1 MYLKEFID
9 YISIQKR
16 YSSHTIIAYRH
27 DIEQM
32 LSYFMQTYG
41 LVDDPSAISPMMIR
55 SWIVKLMENNMDNR
69 SVNRKISCLKTYFKW
84 LIKENRISSNPMSK
98 IVSPKNSKRL
108 PAFIEEDKM
117 NFLFDEI
124 KFEDSPRGNL
134 ARLVME
140 LFYMTGIRVSELVN
154 LEKKDIDFSLH
165 LLRVI
170 GKGNKERRIPLP
182 AALEIRLMDWISQNN
197 VSTFVFV
204 NPKGKKL
211 QSRDVYS
218 LVTSSLSLVTTQ
230 SKKSPHVLRHSFAT
244 HLLNHG
250 ADLNA
255 IKELLGHASL
265 AATQVYTHNSIDKLR
280 SIHKRAHPRG

>member
-1 MYLKEFID
+1 MYLQEFID
-9 YISIQKR
+9 YISIQRR
-16 YSSHTIIAYRH
+16 YSNHTIIAYRH

-32 LSYFMQTYG
+32 LVFFEDTFG
-41 LVDDPSAISPMMIR
+41 TIDGPSGITPMMIR
-55 SWIVKLMENNMDNR
+55 SWIVKLMEDAMDNR

-84 LIKENRISSNPMSK
+84 LIKENRIATNPMAK

-108 PAFIEEDKM
+108 PSFIEEEKM
-117 NFLFDEI
+117 NLLFDEI
-124 KFEDSPRGNL
+124 KFDESPKGNL

-165 LLRVI
+165 SIRVK
-170 GKGNKERRIPLP
+170 GKGNKVRQIPIP
-182 AALEIRLMDWISQNN
+182 ASLEKRLMEWIFQNTI
-197 VSTFVFV
+197 SEYVFAHAT
-204 NPKGKKL
+204 GKKL
-211 QSRDVYS
+211 QPRDVYS
-218 LVTSSLSLVTTQ
+218 LVTSSLSMVTTQ

-280 SIHKRAHPRG
+280 SIHKKAHPRG